1 MEKTKNDLK
10 IFFSKFADGK
20 MGRRREGQQKF
31 LLPSLFLSLLFST
44 VAVSQLFFFLLL
56 CVYIYIFYSFMLPN
70 RSFILLNISIC
81 LIQVFFFFFFF
92 LNFRERKKINL
103 VRRFFISCFGGK
115 KHGNRKVK
123 RRKHT

>member
-10 IFFSKFADGK
+10 FFFSKFADGK

-31 LLPSLFLSLLFST
+31 LLQSLFLSLLFST

-56 CVYIYIFYSFMLPN
+56 CVYIYMFFSFMLPN

-81 LIQVFFFFFFF
+81 LIQVFFFFFF
-92 LNFRERKKINL
+92 LNFREKKKINL
-103 VRRFFISCFGGK
+103 VRRFLFLVSVARSMGTEK
-115 KHGNRKVK
+115 
-123 RRKHT
+123 